1 MYTRRTDLKYEPGWV
16 GLGWV
21 HEDARGGDTPHHL
34 QPRQPYED
42 PYSSRGTHHT

>member
-34 QPRQPYED
+34 QPRRALHQD
-42 PYSSRGTHHT
+42 LGFSI